1 MGKSAAGH
9 LRVRTDKAAAELDMD
24 FGGSSW
30 KPDYNPKAGC
40 RVCHSQPL
48 KMPEQ
53 NRNQYRVMNWR

>member
-24 FGGSSW
+24 FWGSSC
-30 KPDYNPKAGC
+30 KPDYTPRAGC

-53 NRNQYRVMNWR
+53 NRNQHSVICWR